1 MQTLL
6 YFNNVRWV
14 YLIYFHGKMTK
25 QETFLVKL
33 PSILKGLWMFLRSSE
48 FAAAKGKELGTWH
61 INFNCVWCRMSTRND
76 FFHAILNRDLQIGD
90 TDSIRDIRQQNNLI
104 GDRYTGKTEPK
115 GSPSKSKL
123 DGILH
128 GIQIQ
133 IVRAVAL
140 FVGIVTSFNRHK
152 ILDCWTIDKSEIKT
166 WPNI

>member
-1 MQTLL
+1 
-6 YFNNVRWV
+6 
-14 YLIYFHGKMTK
+14 MTK

-48 FAAAKGKELGTWH
+48 FAKGMELGTWH

-76 FFHAILNRDLQIGD
+76 FFHAILTRDLQIGD
-90 TDSIRDIRQQNNLI
+90 TDSIRDIREQNILI
-104 GDRYTGKTEPK
+104 GDRYTWKTEPK
-115 GSPSKSKL
+115 GFVSKSKL

-133 IVRAVAL
+133 IVRAVAF
-140 FVGIVTSFNRHK
+140 FVGIVTSFNGHK

-166 WPNI
+166 WTNI